1 MCLIAL
7 ALNAHPRLSLV
18 LVANRDEFH
27 GRPSAPASFWDDC
40 PEIFGGRDLQRHG
53 SWLAVARDGRW
64 AAITNVRRMEVPD
77 PEAPSRGDLVSR
89 YLAGTLGA
97 EAYGAALA
105 RSAERYAGFNLL
117 AGDQRGGWYISNQ
130 PDFAMR
136 PLSDGIHAV
145 SNASLDTPWP
155 KLRRL
160 KEELARWCS
169 AGETTTAALFS
180 ALADRSVAADA
191 ELPDTGVGLSRERF
205 LSSAFISSEQ
215 YGTRCSSVLTVDAAG
230 SAVFHERRFGPQAA
244 FIGETVERLQLGAG

>member
-1 MCLIAL
+1 
-7 ALNAHPRLSLV
+7 
-18 LVANRDEFH
+18 
-27 GRPSAPASFWDDC
+27 
-40 PEIFGGRDLQRHG
+40 
-53 SWLAVARDGRW
+53 
-64 AAITNVRRMEVPD
+64 MELPD

-89 YLAGTLGA
+89 YLAGPLGA

-130 PDFAMR
+130 PGFAMR

-169 AGETTTAALFS
+169 DGETTTAALFS

-205 LSSAFISSEQ
+205 LSSAFISSAQ

-230 SAVFHERRFGPQAA
+230 SASKASAACSSAPAELRSAPAPACERQRRRPRRSRPERKQQDARGHHADTEPFMRRWALAEKQVREHCHQHQA
-244 FIGETVERLQLGAG
+244 ELVDRRDL